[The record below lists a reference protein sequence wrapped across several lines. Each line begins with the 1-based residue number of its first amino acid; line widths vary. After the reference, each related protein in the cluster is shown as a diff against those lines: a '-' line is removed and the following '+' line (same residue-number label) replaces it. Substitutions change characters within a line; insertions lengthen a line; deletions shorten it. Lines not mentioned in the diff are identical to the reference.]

1 MKPTNY
7 ISTVLV
13 GVIALAM
20 VIGCSALGGG
30 KVTREQLH
38 SDIKVQ
44 NLTSPNGDWRFKEA
58 QAICFTVD
66 DKEVKYTD
74 TEAVIPLEIASWK
87 TMALGT
93 VPVFT
98 WITGT
103 MTMKYKKD
111 GEKWLVD
118 SADGSGVKYGTKS
131 GDGTEEVAM
140 DFMNKH
146 VTSACR

>member
-1 MKPTNY
+1 MKPRNY
-7 ISTVLV
+7 ISTVIV
-13 GVIALAM
+13 GVIGLAT
-20 VIGCSALGGG
+20 VIGCGLLNRG

-38 SDIKVQ
+38 SDIKLQ

-87 TMALGT
+87 SMAIGT
-93 VPVFT
+93 VPVFS

-103 MTMKYKKD
+103 MTMRYKKD
-111 GEKWLVD
+111 GDKWLVD
-118 SADGSGVKYGTKS
+118 SVDGSGVKHGIKS
-131 GDGTEEVAM
+131 GDGTEQVAM
-140 DFMNKH
+140 DFMKQH
-146 VTSACR
+146 VTSACQ

>member
-1 MKPTNY
+1 MKSSNH
-7 ISTVLV
+7 ISTLLV
-13 GVIALAM
+13 GVIGLAM

-38 SDIKVQ
+38 SDIKLQ

-87 TMALGT
+87 SMAIGP
-93 VPVFT
+93 VPVFS

-111 GEKWLVD
+111 GDKWQVD
-118 SADGSGVKYGTKS
+118 SVDGSGVKYGIKS
-131 GDGTEEVAM
+131 GNGTEEVAM
-140 DFMNKH
+140 DFMKQH
-146 VTSACR
+146 VTSACQ

>member
-1 MKPTNY
+1 MKTTNY

-13 GVIALAM
+13 GVIGLAM
-20 VIGCSALGGG
+20 VIGCSALRGG

-58 QAICFTVD
+58 QAICFTVL
-66 DKEVKYTD
+66 DKDVNYTD
-74 TEAVIPLEIASWK
+74 TEAVIPMEIASWK
-87 TMALGT
+87 SMSIGP
-93 VPVFT
+93 VPVFA

-111 GEKWLVD
+111 GDKWLVD
-118 SADGSGVKYGTKS
+118 SVDGSGVKYGTKS
-131 GDGTEEVAM
+131 GAGTEEVAM
-140 DFMNKH
+140 EFMNKH